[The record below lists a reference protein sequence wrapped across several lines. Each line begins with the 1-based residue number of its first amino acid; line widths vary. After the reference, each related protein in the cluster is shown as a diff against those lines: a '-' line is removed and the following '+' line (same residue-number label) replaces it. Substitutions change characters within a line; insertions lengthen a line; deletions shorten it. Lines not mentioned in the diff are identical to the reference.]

1 MVKAPIVS
9 RVGDHK
15 RQDLHIRPANRH
27 YVASGG
33 PCVSPQQS
41 THIGR
46 SAVRRRIGL
55 TQCGTLTMPLPN
67 PHERIEREHR
77 DIVDVERRTSTGGS
91 STSSGGSSTSTGGP
105 TVSSASSSGGSSG
118 NVSSASGGSSG
129 DVSSATGS
137 GSSASS
143 ASSSGSTGSSGGPQA
158 PVPALPMV
166 LLFGAAPAALVARKR
181 FAKPKGVAA

>member
-46 SAVRRRIGL
+46 SAVRRGIGL
-55 TQCGTLTMPLPN
+55 SRCGTLTMPLPN
-67 PHERIEREHR
+67 PHERIAREHR
-77 DIVDVERRTSTGGS
+77 DMVDVERRIERRRVLFDRQRIECEQRQFRWQHGIERR
-91 STSSGGSSTSTGGP
+91 
-105 TVSSASSSGGSSG
+105 SAGTRSRAADGIAVRRG
-118 NVSSASGGSSG
+118 
-129 DVSSATGS
+129 
-137 GSSASS
+137 
-143 ASSSGSTGSSGGPQA
+143 SGSTGGTQAFRQAEGRCRLNARMPQRKGPAGYAPTGPFSYLRFRRSGA
-158 PVPALPMV
+158 PSRCP
-166 LLFGAAPAALVARKR
+166 
-181 FAKPKGVAA
+181 

>member
-46 SAVRRRIGL
+46 SAVRRGIGL
-55 TQCGTLTMPLPN
+55 SRCGTLTMPLPN
-67 PHERIEREHR
+67 PHERIARS
-77 DIVDVERRTSTGGS
+77 IVIW
-91 STSSGGSSTSTGGP
+91 STS
-105 TVSSASSSGGSSG
+105 
-118 NVSSASGGSSG
+118 SGGSSG
-129 DVSSATGS
+129 DVSSSTGS
-137 GSSASS
+137 ASSASS
-143 ASSSGSTGSSGGPQA
+143 ASSGGSTGSNGGPRA
-158 PVPALPMV
+158 PVPAPPMV
-166 LLFGAAPAALVARKR
+166 LLFGAAAAALVARKR
-181 FAKPKGVAA
+181 FAEPKGVAA